1 MFRKIVFLVV
11 IALFNNN
18 CDAQNLTLDQV
29 LNLRTKE
36 LSYVDEYL
44 TTKKW
49 SMLSAEEPTDENM
62 GNISF
67 AYNKGIYD
75 DKAESFIDFYYSSIS
90 NSYNRIKIQVN
101 KSSNYNIYIARIKA
115 LGYKLQKSFVEDGD
129 LVKIYQ
135 SSNTTI
141 KVSTSTQKDD
151 FTSTK
156 TTHSFFI
163 LTTTSYNL
171 NYND

>member
-1 MFRKIVFLVV
+1 MFRKIIL
-11 IALFNNN
+11 LFFVTLFINN

-29 LNLRTKE
+29 LNLRTKQ
-36 LSYVDEYL
+36 LSYIDEYL

-75 DKAESFIDFYYSSIS
+75 DKAESFLDFYYSKLSTL
-90 NSYNRIKIQVN
+90 YNRIRIQVN
-101 KSSNYNIYIARIKA
+101 KSSNYNIYIARIKT
-115 LGYKLQKSFVEDGD
+115 LGYKLKSSFVENGN
-129 LVKIYQ
+129 LVKVYQ
-135 SSNTTI
+135 STNTTI
-141 KVSTSTQKDD
+141 KVTTSTQKDD

-156 TTHSFFI
+156 TSYSFFV
-163 LTTTSYNL
+163 LNTLDYNL
-171 NYND
+171 LNQ

>member
-1 MFRKIVFLVV
+1 MFRKIVFLIV

-29 LNLRTKE
+29 LNLRTKQ

-75 DKAESFIDFYYSSIS
+75 DKAESFLDFYYSKFSIL
-90 NSYNRIKIQVN
+90 YNRIRIQVN
-101 KSSNYNIYIARIKA
+101 KSSNYNIYIARIKS
-115 LGYKLQKSFVEDGD
+115 LGYKLKSSFLENGNLIKV
-129 LVKIYQ
+129 YQ
-135 SSNTTI
+135 TSNTII
-141 KVSTSTQKDD
+141 KVTTSTQKDD

-156 TTHSFFI
+156 TSYSFFI
-163 LTTTSYNL
+163 LNTIDYNSL
-171 NYND
+171 NQ

>member
-1 MFRKIVFLVV
+1 MFRKIIFLVV

-18 CDAQNLTLDQV
+18 CDAQNLTVDQV
-29 LNLRTKE
+29 LNLRTKS
-36 LSYVDEYL
+36 LSYIDEYL

-49 SMLSAEEPTDENM
+49 SMISAEEPIDEKM
-62 GNISF
+62 GMVSF
-67 AYNKGIYD
+67 AYNKSIYD
-75 DKAESFIDFYYSSIS
+75 DKAESFINFYYSSIS
-90 NSYNRIKIQVN
+90 NLYNRISIQVN

-163 LTTTSYNL
+163 LTTASYNL